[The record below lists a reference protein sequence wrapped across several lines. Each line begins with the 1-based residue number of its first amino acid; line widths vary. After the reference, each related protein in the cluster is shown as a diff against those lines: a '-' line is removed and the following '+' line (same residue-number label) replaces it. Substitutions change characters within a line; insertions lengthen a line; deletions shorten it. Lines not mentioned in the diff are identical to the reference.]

1 MKKNKKKKKRISLK
15 KYIKGFTLVELLAV
29 IVILAII
36 MIIAI
41 PSVLD
46 TMETARK
53 KSFTEYVTKIYDT
66 TEKEYL
72 SKQLITSSNQ
82 NCVIYDITKD
92 LGLSS
97 TGNYKGYVL
106 ATKKNNET
114 NYYITLWD
122 GTYMIYGVKYDSDFD
137 YNDLLTY
144 NEGDTNLSKENLAAV
159 GECATYFNLDETTG
173 VAFQSGNRSSGK
185 LLTGEKEGENGWV
198 GVYENGEITECY
210 NKYGDVDSSP
220 SFLNNGNRSNYCTG
234 HVATTEVDKCVNAKS
249 TECCTAPN
257 AEIGNVVGDPDA
269 TNRMYFYFINENNSN
284 TSNHSG
290 CGFIYHSSG
299 SHLGWAARVL
309 SGGGLPGSNVYE

>member
-173 VAFQSGNRSSGK
+173 VASQSGNRSSGK

-210 NKYGDVDSSP
+210 NKSGNADSNSKL
-220 SFLNNGNRSNYCTG
+220 LNDGNRTNYCTG
-234 HVATTEVDKCVNAKS
+234 HVASNNDNECINAKS

-257 AEIGNVVGDPDA
+257 SELGNLVGDPNA
-269 TNRMYFYFINENNSN
+269 YKKIYYYFMNENNSN
-284 TSNHSG
+284 TSDHTG
-290 CGFIYHSSG
+290 CGLVYFKGNPQY
-299 SHLGWAARVL
+299 GWYAKAT